1 MDLTLQIEKLKNNP
15 RLPDHVG
22 IIMDGNGRWAKKRGL
37 PRVAG
42 HHSGI
47 DSVRRIV
54 EFCGELGIKALTLY
68 TFSQENWK
76 RPATEVS
83 ALMKLL
89 VTTLNKEIRDLMQKN
104 VRIMCIGNLDDLPA
118 KTGDSMR
125 KAIVDTRPNTGL
137 ILNLALSYGG
147 RAEIVDA
154 VRAIAAKVKDGTIDP
169 QQITSNTIS
178 AHLQTADLPDP
189 DLIIRTSGE
198 FRISNFLL
206 WQIAYAEIFVTNTLW
221 PDFDRAD
228 MVEALENYLG
238 RERRFGKVT
247 EQLKTDDALPL

>member
-1 MDLTLQIEKLKNNP
+1 
-15 RLPDHVG
+15 
-22 IIMDGNGRWAKKRGL
+22 
-37 PRVAG
+37 
-42 HHSGI
+42 
-47 DSVRRIV
+47 
-54 EFCGELGIKALTLY
+54 
-68 TFSQENWK
+68 
-76 RPATEVS
+76 
-83 ALMKLL
+83 L